1 MIKSLLHSFL
11 KKWHCDFH
19 NILSEYKSLYFVFEA
34 WNKHMWHRNIPYKV
48 ILTIIKLTVN
58 IGTKDTLCYRIQ
70 FRSGSKKNVSFHA
83 FWITQI
89 MARKNFLYMRWLAK
103 HKIWIKFCNNLLSMC
118 CLTFSFFF
126 CLVISYLQRRFLS
139 KRRQNLHYY
148 YVECVQKIFI
158 CNNNNKVSCWFGLNL
173 CGELISWHWR

>member
-1 MIKSLLHSFL
+1 MDFLKKSLLHSFL

-126 CLVISYLQRRFLS
+126 FVWLS
-139 KRRQNLHYY
+139 HIYKGVSCPKGGR
-148 YVECVQKIFI
+148 IFI
-158 CNNNNKVSCWFGLNL
+158 IIMLNVYKKYSYIIIIIKYHVDL
-173 CGELISWHWR
+173 D